1 MISYND
7 KFQSSMSI
15 TVNAAAASSQL
26 TGVTLPTVFQK
37 TAFANINL
45 NSFALFDQYGGSIG
59 LSAGYTITVATTAG
73 LAISNPNITT
83 INPDCTI
90 TAPNATGNYD
100 LVFTLKDP
108 ANNTLSSQSMNIQVV
123 DTTGVAS
130 YQFEQIGTMYAK
142 APANPDYHK
151 LINITG
157 RTATGVS
164 VQLVYAANGLP
175 EGIQNITSSNAAFD
189 PTVVSGGRRYLKVD
203 YTESA
208 SSISTVLKVWSTG
221 GTELASITVTA
232 STVKPYMQN
241 VYFKETTKTMKIS
254 DGAVNNFSNFIEAKD
269 QYGVVFDL
277 TTTNVYYM
285 TTNAEVI
292 SVDNTT
298 KQFTLL
304 KAGTCTVKAYYP
316 ATNRTIEMVVNV
328 TD

>member
-1 MISYND
+1 
-7 KFQSSMSI
+7 
-15 TVNAAAASSQL
+15 
-26 TGVTLPTVFQK
+26 
-37 TAFANINL
+37 
-45 NSFALFDQYGGSIG
+45 
-59 LSAGYTITVATTAG
+59 
-73 LAISNPNITT
+73 
-83 INPDCTI
+83 
-90 TAPNATGNYD
+90 
-100 LVFTLKDP
+100 
-108 ANNTLSSQSMNIQVV
+108 
-123 DTTGVAS
+123 
-130 YQFEQIGTMYAK
+130 MYAK

-203 YTESA
+203 YTGTA
-208 SSISTVLKVWSTG
+208 SSVSTTLKAWSAG
-221 GTELASITVTA
+221 GAEVASITVTA
-232 STVKPYMQN
+232 STTTPSMQN
-241 VYFKETTKTMKIS
+241 VYFKETTKTMAK
-254 DGAVNNFSNFIEAKD
+254 GGPANNFADFIEAKD

-277 TTTNVYYM
+277 TATNVYYM

-304 KAGTCTVKAYYP
+304 KAGTCTLKAYYP